1 MALTVALASTVALVW
16 VLGSSGGLFSA
27 EAAGQGSKAP
37 PPAVPSA
44 GTAYLGAFVDPAGTA
59 LSANDPTGG
68 TASLPAELAAL
79 PAFNQQAGRVPSVL
93 STFQDWSEPVNVA
106 GLDRVAATG
115 AIPMVT
121 WDCGDTDA
129 SVAAGLDDATV
140 TAEAQS
146 LAATDV
152 PILLRWFPDPN
163 ATGVP
168 ATSACL
174 GTGGASGFVAA
185 YRHIHSL
192 FEAAGATN
200 VAFVWSVATSAGV
213 DPNFASYYPGAGLVD
228 WIAADGSPSPGA
240 RPQPAVYSPEF
251 ESWYATFS
259 PAGKPMM
266 ISSAGAD
273 TGSQTAYFA
282 QMLSVLPAR
291 YPAIR
296 AFVYF
301 DAPDVVTGDQYQLDA
316 AGSASLRALAAS
328 PSFHPSRAQ
337 TVTTVMTSQSSVALG
352 ATLTLSASV
361 DAEDN
366 SGSVS
371 FLDGGRVIRGCLF
384 IPIRMAPSCQTSQLG
399 AGTQRIVA
407 VYGGDSAFSPSTSA
421 PVTVAVVAAVAPV
434 NGSSQ
439 GLSTTTSSTSPGP
452 AVPPTSSAPAP
463 TSSSAGAPRAQV
475 QGPAVPASGQAY
487 LGAFVDPTGQ
497 ALTMANPTG
506 GTYSLPIDVANAPS
520 VDAGLAR
527 PLSITSIYLNWSNP
541 VWITQIDQVWALG
554 ALPMITWN
562 CGDSDWNVASGK
574 DDALISAV
582 AQKLAATHI
591 PLFLRWYPDP
601 NDQQSASAKSCLLN
615 VPASRDPASVYR
627 AAFQHI
633 HDLFAAAGASNVAF
647 VWSVDASQGQGS
659 AAWDTYYPGSAFV
672 DWIGAD
678 SSYSRATNV
687 HDPFGSAFQPWY
699 NEYSGSGKP
708 LIVSSFGAV
717 RGTQGQYLQ
726 DVANDLP
733 TLFPKIKGH
742 RLLRRPRPG
751 ECGPV
756 RTERQRHRGL

>member
-273 TGSQTAYFA
+273 AGSQTAYFA

-301 DAPDVVTGDQYQLDA
+301 DAPDVVSGDQYQLDA

-371 FLDGGRVIRGCLF
+371 FLDAGRVIRGCLF
-384 IPIRMAPSCQTSQLG
+384 IPIRTAPSCQTSQLACRDAAHRRRLRRRLRLLALDLGPGHRERCHRPVRPVRPTRRG
-399 AGTQRIVA
+399 AATGAQPGATTGTRPSVTA
-407 VYGGDSAFSPSTSA
+407 AAATGSPPRDPSGNQ
-421 PVTVAVVAAVAPV
+421 V
-434 NGSSQ
+434 
-439 GLSTTTSSTSPGP
+439 P
-452 AVPPTSSAPAP
+452 AVGSVV
-463 TSSSAGAPRAQV
+463 PR
-475 QGPAVPASGQAY
+475 GIRRP
-487 LGAFVDPTGQ
+487 LG
-497 ALTMANPTG
+497 
-506 GTYSLPIDVANAPS
+506 DVARLRQPDGRNCE
-520 VDAGLAR
+520 
-527 PLSITSIYLNWSNP
+527 P
-541 VWITQIDQVWALG
+541 VQ
-554 ALPMITWN
+554 
-562 CGDSDWNVASGK
+562 
-574 DDALISAV
+574 
-582 AQKLAATHI
+582 
-591 PLFLRWYPDP
+591 
-601 NDQQSASAKSCLLN
+601 
-615 VPASRDPASVYR
+615 
-627 AAFQHI
+627 
-633 HDLFAAAGASNVAF
+633 
-647 VWSVDASQGQGS
+647 
-659 AAWDTYYPGSAFV
+659 
-672 DWIGAD
+672 
-678 SSYSRATNV
+678 
-687 HDPFGSAFQPWY
+687 
-699 NEYSGSGKP
+699 
-708 LIVSSFGAV
+708 
-717 RGTQGQYLQ
+717 
-726 DVANDLP
+726 
-733 TLFPKIKGH
+733 
-742 RLLRRPRPG
+742 
-751 ECGPV
+751 
-756 RTERQRHRGL
+756 